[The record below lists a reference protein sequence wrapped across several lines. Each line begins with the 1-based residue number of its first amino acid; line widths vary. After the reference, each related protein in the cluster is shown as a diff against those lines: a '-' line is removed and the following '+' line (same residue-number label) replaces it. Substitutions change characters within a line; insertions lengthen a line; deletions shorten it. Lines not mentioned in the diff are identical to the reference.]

1 MSLRV
6 KNSVAFHCLKEHNEH
21 LQRQILHKHSGR
33 HSNGK
38 LFFRE
43 MKHECHHLMVLADFP
58 FVDAKVNVQIQRCGS
73 LLRLY

>member
-38 LFFRE
+38 LIFFFF
-43 MKHECHHLMVLADFP
+43 LA
-58 FVDAKVNVQIQRCGS
+58 R
-73 LLRLY
+73 